1 MTAPFEPPPEDDFD
15 PGEADYLPPD
25 DEDYPPPSAY
35 TPLSGGDEPNV
46 EAPLSENLEAMVG
59 KAVLKRI
66 QKEADAIAEA
76 KWAEI
81 LTPELYA
88 RLEAAAAARLLSQ
101 LEISLANPEP
111 EPEPEQPAEPELV
124 FGSVE
129 EFVRERI
136 APVYRREVIEGTSRN
151 WCTQWWKHAEAIS
164 RLEALW
170 RAWERLRL
178 DPSTGMSVWW
188 RDHADHHMAQLF
200 DPEGTFKACSVRSG
214 HAGGDF
220 AIVPLPTEPAPSSM
234 FPDMRL
240 SPESA
245 PTAPSPHKEGNN

>member
-1 MTAPFEPPPEDDFD
+1 
-15 PGEADYLPPD
+15 
-25 DEDYPPPSAY
+25 
-35 TPLSGGDEPNV
+35 
-46 EAPLSENLEAMVG
+46 MVG

-88 RLEAAAAARLLSQ
+88 RLEAAAAARLLAQ

-164 RLEALW
+164 RLEACGAHGSVC
-170 RAWERLRL
+170 AWIPR
-178 DPSTGMSVWW
+178 PG
-188 RDHADHHMAQLF
+188 
-200 DPEGTFKACSVRSG
+200 
-214 HAGGDF
+214 
-220 AIVPLPTEPAPSSM
+220 
-234 FPDMRL
+234 
-240 SPESA
+240 
-245 PTAPSPHKEGNN
+245 

>member
-1 MTAPFEPPPEDDFD
+1 
-15 PGEADYLPPD
+15 
-25 DEDYPPPSAY
+25 
-35 TPLSGGDEPNV
+35 
-46 EAPLSENLEAMVG
+46 MVG

-88 RLEAAAAARLLSQ
+88 RLEAAAAARLLAQ

-164 RLEALW
+164 RLEACGAHGSVC
-170 RAWERLRL
+170 AWILDRDECVVARSRRPPHGTAIRSRGHVQSVLGPQRSCRRRLRDRAL
-178 DPSTGMSVWW
+178 
-188 RDHADHHMAQLF
+188 AD
-200 DPEGTFKACSVRSG
+200 
-214 HAGGDF
+214 
-220 AIVPLPTEPAPSSM
+220 
-234 FPDMRL
+234 
-240 SPESA
+240 
-245 PTAPSPHKEGNN
+245 